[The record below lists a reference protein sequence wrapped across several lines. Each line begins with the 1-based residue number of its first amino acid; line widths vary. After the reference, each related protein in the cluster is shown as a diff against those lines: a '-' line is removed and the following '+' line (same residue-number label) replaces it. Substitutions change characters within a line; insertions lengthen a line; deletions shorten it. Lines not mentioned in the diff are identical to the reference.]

1 MYSIAEDRV
10 GNREPVKIK
19 PDLLLNFNMPPTD
32 ILMSDTTFQ
41 DDVETGGYISE
52 FSSVDTEEG
61 DTFVYSLVEGDGAIH
76 NDMFAIIDN
85 RLHAND
91 CFKCCDDSVFHIRVS
106 TTDVGG
112 LAFSKHFELSM
123 SSVYERPEPNS
134 ISVNICED
142 DIFVFRDKEYDK
154 AGIYYYRKSN
164 EQMCDSVYVIEV
176 TVSPILDKPDVSV
189 VGGATLRSSYETGN
203 QWFKDGEPVKDATG
217 QDFTPAEDGVYYVAT
232 SNGACFSE
240 PSDAC
245 RVKLS
250 DDFVLELDIKEGWNW
265 VSSNLADEKHKIVK
279 HKEVTV
285 QLDTTY
291 WGRNFGLMVIKDV
304 LRNEILWHKYVR
316 NETIAQYVEGISWLE
331 QNGFKIYGAVIDG
344 MRGLAQALYP
354 IPVQMCQFHQI
365 LITRRYLTQEP
376 DLDASCELLE
386 QVKNIT
392 KMDKEGFVG
401 AFNEWQEKFK
411 DVLNERVQDKR
422 IKRYTPPYMRPRL
435 RSAYLSLKRNMSLLW
450 TFYDHPETGLPNTNN
465 ALEGVFSDLKS
476 KVRAHRGISKEN
488 RKKLFDEYIM
498 RHY

>member
-1 MYSIAEDRV
+1 MVHNGVRDGRQRYKCKDC
-10 GNREPVKIK
+10 NRR
-19 PDLLLNFNMPPTD
+19 F
-32 ILMSDTTFQ
+32 
-41 DDVETGGYISE
+41 TGG
-52 FSSVDTEEG
+52 V
-61 DTFVYSLVEGDGAIH
+61 H
-76 NDMFAIIDN
+76 
-85 RLHAND
+85 
-91 CFKCCDDSVFHIRVS
+91 
-106 TTDVGG
+106 
-112 LAFSKHFELSM
+112 
-123 SSVYERPEPNS
+123 
-134 ISVNICED
+134 
-142 DIFVFRDKEYDK
+142 RDKSQVITDYIEGK
-154 AGIYYYRKSN
+154 QTL
-164 EQMCDSVYVIEV
+164 EQLASKYK
-176 TVSPILDKPDVSV
+176 VSERTIRRDLE
-189 VGGATLRSSYETGN
+189 GMR
-203 QWFKDGEPVKDATG
+203 
-217 QDFTPAEDGVYYVAT
+217 
-232 SNGACFSE
+232 
-240 PSDAC
+240 
-245 RVKLS
+245 
-250 DDFVLELDIKEGWNW
+250 FV
-265 VSSNLADEKHKIVK
+265 HKIAK

-386 QVKNIT
+386 LVKNIT
-392 KMDKEGFVG
+392 KMDKESFVG

-422 IKRYTPPYMRPRL
+422 IKRHTPPYMRPRL

-488 RKKLFDEYIM
+488 RKKLLDEYIM

>member
-1 MYSIAEDRV
+1 MVHNGVRGGRQRYKCKDC
-10 GNREPVKIK
+10 NRR
-19 PDLLLNFNMPPTD
+19 F
-32 ILMSDTTFQ
+32 
-41 DDVETGGYISE
+41 TGG
-52 FSSVDTEEG
+52 V
-61 DTFVYSLVEGDGAIH
+61 H
-76 NDMFAIIDN
+76 
-85 RLHAND
+85 
-91 CFKCCDDSVFHIRVS
+91 
-106 TTDVGG
+106 
-112 LAFSKHFELSM
+112 
-123 SSVYERPEPNS
+123 
-134 ISVNICED
+134 
-142 DIFVFRDKEYDK
+142 RDKSQVITDYIEGK
-154 AGIYYYRKSN
+154 QTL
-164 EQMCDSVYVIEV
+164 EQLASKYK
-176 TVSPILDKPDVSV
+176 VSERTIRRDLE
-189 VGGATLRSSYETGN
+189 GMR
-203 QWFKDGEPVKDATG
+203 
-217 QDFTPAEDGVYYVAT
+217 
-232 SNGACFSE
+232 
-240 PSDAC
+240 
-245 RVKLS
+245 
-250 DDFVLELDIKEGWNW
+250 FV
-265 VSSNLADEKHKIVK
+265 HKIAK

-386 QVKNIT
+386 LVKNIT
-392 KMDKEGFVG
+392 KMDKESFVG

-411 DVLNERVQDKR
+411 DILNERVQDKR

-488 RKKLFDEYIM
+488 RKKLLDEYIM